1 MTNILEIKQLSKN
14 YGSLKAVKTLDL
26 EIPQGAV
33 YGLLGPNGSGKTTIL
48 GMVLQVINP
57 SSGTF
62 SWFGEENSNKNRR
75 KLGAILENPIF
86 YPYLSAQQN
95 LKITAQIKNMPY
107 ERIEVVLK
115 MVNLFERKNDAFRRF
130 SLGMKQRLAI
140 ASALLSDPQVLILD
154 EPTNGLDPQGIAE
167 IRQIIVEIAKQ
178 NKTIVLAS
186 HLLDEVEKVCTHVCV
201 MQKGE
206 KLYSGTV
213 EELLESEEELEIKF
227 DHYMDSHNAHN
238 ISENEIKTLL
248 DNCHL
253 VKSYHNQVDNNH
265 SDNYNDNQENSYFL
279 KLNDGYKSTSI
290 NKYFAEKNIY
300 LSQIMSRKKSLET
313 QFLELLKK

>member
-33 YGLLGPNGSGKTTIL
+33 YGLLGPNGSGKTTTL
-48 GMVLQVINP
+48 GMILEVINP

-62 SWFGEENSNKNRR
+62 SWFGEENSNKNRQ

-115 MVNLFERKNDAFRRF
+115 MVNLFERKNDAFRTF

-140 ASALLSDPQVLILD
+140 ASALLSDPKVLILD

-213 EELLESEEELEIKF
+213 GELLESEEAFEIIF
-227 DHYMDSHNAHN
+227 ENN
-238 ISENEIKTLL
+238 ISTNEIRTLL
-248 DNCHL
+248 DTCTL
-253 VKSYHNQVDNNH
+253 IKSYLF
-265 SDNYNDNQENSYFL
+265 DNQHNSYSLHL
-279 KLNDGYKSTSI
+279 KENYTSANI

-300 LSQIMSRKKSLET
+300 LSQITSRKKSLET
-313 QFLELLKK
+313 QFLELLKR

>member
-14 YGSLKAVKTLDL
+14 YGSLKAVKNLDL

-33 YGLLGPNGSGKTTIL
+33 YGLLGPNGSGKTTTL
-48 GMVLQVINP
+48 GMILEVTNP
-57 SSGTF
+57 SSGAF
-62 SWFGEENSNKNRR
+62 SWFGEANSNKNRQ
-75 KLGAILENPIF
+75 KLGAILETPIF

-95 LKITAQIKNMPY
+95 LKITAQIKKVPY

-115 MVNLFERKNDAFRRF
+115 MVNLFERKNDSFRTY

-167 IRQIIVEIAKQ
+167 IRHIIVEIAKQ

-213 EELLESEEELEIKF
+213 GELLESEEAFEITF
-227 DHYMDSHNAHN
+227 ENN
-238 ISENEIKTLL
+238 ISTNEIKMLL
-248 DNCHL
+248 DNCVL
-253 VKSYHNQVDNNH
+253 IKSYLF
-265 SDNYNDNQENSYFL
+265 DNQHNNYSLHLKENAT
-279 KLNDGYKSTSI
+279 STNI

-300 LSQIMSRKKSLET
+300 LSQLTSRKKSLET
-313 QFLELLKK
+313 HFLELLKK

>member
-14 YGSLKAVKTLDL
+14 YGSLKAVKNLDL

-33 YGLLGPNGSGKTTIL
+33 YGLLGPNGSGKTTTL
-48 GMVLQVINP
+48 GMILEVTNP
-57 SSGTF
+57 SSGAF
-62 SWFGEENSNKNRR
+62 SWFGEANSNKNRQ
-75 KLGAILENPIF
+75 KLGAILETPIF

-95 LKITAQIKNMPY
+95 LKITAQIKKVPY

-115 MVNLFERKNDAFRRF
+115 MVNLFERKNDSFRTF

-167 IRQIIVEIAKQ
+167 IRHIIVEIAKQ

-213 EELLESEEELEIKF
+213 GELLESEEAFEITF
-227 DHYMDSHNAHN
+227 ENN
-238 ISENEIKTLL
+238 ISTNEIKMLL
-248 DNCHL
+248 DNCVL
-253 VKSYHNQVDNNH
+253 IKSYLF
-265 SDNYNDNQENSYFL
+265 DNQHNNYSLHLKENAT
-279 KLNDGYKSTSI
+279 STNI

-300 LSQIMSRKKSLET
+300 LSQLTSRKKSLET
-313 QFLELLKK
+313 HFLELLKK